1 MTLRTPEPF
10 LGPFF
15 FWSQMAQKWP
25 MFPLAVSSRIL
36 FSMMGKNVG
45 FCTQKGGQ
53 CVRNRVS
60 NEMSLRLKRNV
71 KNKNRSKTKQIQAEN
86 GINPSKKLSVQLC
99 MIFALKRNF
108 ASTFAPG
115 EKSVAFWQ
123 VSLFSL
129 YLLRLAQNRMLKVCL
144 NSPRAS
150 EISKEWEWR
159 KRFAQREHAL
169 INS

>member
-45 FCTQKGGQ
+45 FCTQEGGQ

-86 GINPSKKLSVQLC
+86 GINPSKKLSVHDFRSEEKFCCNFCSKRKKCRILVGFA
-99 MIFALKRNF
+99 IFALL
-108 ASTFAPG
+108 ASLSLEPHA
-115 EKSVAFWQ
+115 E
-123 VSLFSL
+123 SLFEQPQSL
-129 YLLRLAQNRMLKVCL
+129 RNLQGVGVEK
-144 NSPRAS
+144 
-150 EISKEWEWR
+150 EICTKGTCPD
-159 KRFAQREHAL
+159 
-169 INS
+169 